1 MQTKSEKIAEQLI
14 TAINS
19 GKYTSNLPSEK
30 ELSRLYNT
38 TAVTAGKALNILQK
52 RNIVH
57 RVPRLG
63 TFINQSSEA
72 PIRMCLNIPEFIVK
86 EIKAVLKKKFPNLK
100 IEIYDI
106 KGTDPLDGDFD
117 IIRTAATFPHSF
129 SRYFKPL
136 PDAALKK
143 YRDCGKYFP
152 QLIDVCCDYEVHYA
166 LPILFSP
173 LVLAYNKKLA
183 AKLGFSPCFGN
194 FCFEEL
200 VKLAQAASKHSIKL
214 INAEEALVWIRYALF
229 NGLTPQTGLALDE
242 LSKKLRLRV
251 SVLMDILKDVS
262 DSPAGSFQRGE
273 VLFQP
278 ICRQLLISGEET
290 FAFPWDLL
298 PMPKLPEA
306 RPPVTGEFLA
316 VKSSSK
322 AQDDAFKVM
331 LAFLDEDIQRIFAR
345 HKFGLPV
352 MKSMIADTLDSRKY
366 RDDLFVTE
374 VNRMAVDN
382 AVNHDLHV
390 ACLPPVTDF
399 QSGRIMPAEFCEE
412 VIEIFLE
419 MTQAARRQKK
429 AKQYYSYTG
438 I

>member
-1 MQTKSEKIAEQLI
+1 
-14 TAINS
+14 
-19 GKYTSNLPSEK
+19 
-30 ELSRLYNT
+30 
-38 TAVTAGKALNILQK
+38 
-52 RNIVH
+52 
-57 RVPRLG
+57 
-63 TFINQSSEA
+63 
-72 PIRMCLNIPEFIVK
+72 
-86 EIKAVLKKKFPNLK
+86 
-100 IEIYDI
+100 
-106 KGTDPLDGDFD
+106 
-117 IIRTAATFPHSF
+117 
-129 SRYFKPL
+129 
-136 PDAALKK
+136 
-143 YRDCGKYFP
+143 
-152 QLIDVCCDYEVHYA
+152 
-166 LPILFSP
+166 
-173 LVLAYNKKLA
+173 
-183 AKLGFSPCFGN
+183 
-194 FCFEEL
+194 
-200 VKLAQAASKHSIKL
+200 
-214 INAEEALVWIRYALF
+214 
-229 NGLTPQTGLALDE
+229 
-242 LSKKLRLRV
+242 
-251 SVLMDILKDVS
+251 MDILKDVS

-298 PMPKLPEA
+298 PMPKLLEA